1 MILRAMNLVFP
12 LYNLKTEI
20 REGQEFVWDIIRKKW
35 IVLQKEE
42 YIRQLLVHYMIE
54 VKGISRVL
62 ISLEKEIQYNELRKR
77 FDVVVF
83 DKEGKPLILCE
94 VKAPEVP
101 LTQDT
106 LHQIARYNVVIQ
118 APHLLITN
126 GLNLL
131 FFSQA
136 EDGKYVQNKDWLS
149 V

>member
-1 MILRAMNLVFP
+1 MNLIFP
-12 LYNLKTEI
+12 LFDLKTEI
-20 REGQEFVWDIIRKKW
+20 REDQEFVWDIIRKKW

-42 YIRQLLVHYMIE
+42 YVRQLLVHFLIE
-54 VKGISRVL
+54 NKGISRAL
-62 ISLEKEIQYNELRKR
+62 ISVEKEIRYNELRKR

-83 DKEGKPLILCE
+83 DTNGNPLILCE
-94 VKAPEVP
+94 VKAPEIT

-131 FFSQA
+131 FFSQTQ
-136 EDGKYVQNKDWLS
+136 EGKYIQNKTWMS
-149 V
+149 A